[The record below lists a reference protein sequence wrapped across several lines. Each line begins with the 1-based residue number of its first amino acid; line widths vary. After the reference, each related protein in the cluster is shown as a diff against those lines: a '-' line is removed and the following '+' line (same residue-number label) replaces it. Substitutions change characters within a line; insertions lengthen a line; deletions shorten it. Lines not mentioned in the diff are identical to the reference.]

1 MKAKTLIPF
10 IVILAVL
17 GGLIALRTSQKETV
31 SMRDQAGLES
41 VTPEGLDAAK
51 VQRIELYASATPDE
65 KVDLK
70 REGDGWVITSLYNAP
85 AKTDVVDTF
94 LEKLE
99 GIQGEPRDTADTD
112 ERLAEYQLKDD
123 EAFRVHAY
131 TSESE
136 TPELELLFGKAPDF
150 RTVFFRKAGDS
161 KVYLETANLR
171 QEAGVSGED
180 MTAAPKADRW
190 LNKEIVALDDK
201 KITKLAYTM
210 PDKNWVLERRE
221 LPAAEPA
228 PPAEGEAPPAEPVEP
243 KYEWAMTAGGIP
255 DGTVLQTGIDR
266 IMGRL
271 RTYQSNTFA
280 DPAKKAELGLD
291 NPPFKLTIS
300 MEEGEDIT
308 FVGSRPD
315 KSAMGVGYLMREGA
329 QPELIYELSRFN
341 FEYVFLKAAD
351 LYTLPALALDKTA
364 IDRVELNHATG
375 GRAVLAK
382 TDGKW
387 AVVEPALGVEADQ
400 TKIEALL
407 NSVASLA
414 MQDYAETAIASFE
427 HSVTVHAG
435 GTTRTIQAGGK
446 SPVIDGN
453 YVSIDGDPRTYA
465 INTSDYD
472 AIFFDPSSLFA
483 VDAVAFGPD
492 EFLGVHFGQEG
503 KIVAVDREGEGW
515 KVAVDSG
522 TPFAADTARVDSMID
537 ILDRLAMDG
546 IYTGAMTPDWTP
558 FVTVS
563 VRAQDGRSHLLNV
576 GPADGD
582 MHPVKLDGREILF
595 KMSKDSANL
604 LQYHFNSLQVQP
616 EPVAPAAEAAA
627 PAEAPAADA
636 APAEAMTLGVAPVE
650 AAPVEIAPVDAA
662 PVEVVTETPA
672 EAPAA
677 EAAPA
682 EVPVEVVIGN

>member
-10 IVILAVL
+10 IVVLAVL

-41 VTPEGLDAAK
+41 VTPEGLDAAT
-51 VQRIELYASATPDE
+51 VQRIELYASATPDQ

-70 REGDGWVITSLYNAP
+70 REGEGWVIASLYNAP
-85 AKTDVVDTF
+85 AKTDVVDAF
-94 LEKLE
+94 LKKLA

-112 ERLAEYQLKDD
+112 ERLAAYQLKDD
-123 EAFRVHAY
+123 EAFRVRAY
-131 TSESE
+131 TSDSE
-136 TPELELLFGKAPDF
+136 TPEVELLFGKAPDF
-150 RTVFFRKAGDS
+150 RTVFFRKAGDA

-171 QEAGVSGED
+171 QEAGVSGDD
-180 MTAAPKADRW
+180 MSAAPKPDRW
-190 LNKEIVALDDK
+190 INKEIVALDDK

-221 LPAAEPA
+221 LPAEDPA
-228 PPAEGEAPPAEPVEP
+228 PAEGEAEGAPAEPAEP
-243 KYEWAMTAGGIP
+243 KYEWAMAAGGIP
-255 DGTVLQTGIDR
+255 DATVLQTGIDR

-271 RTYQSNTFA
+271 RAYQANTFA

-300 MEEGEDIT
+300 MQEGEDIT

-315 KSAMGVGYLMREGA
+315 TSATGVGYLMREGA

-351 LYTLPALALDKTA
+351 LYTLPGVTLDKTA
-364 IDRVELNHATG
+364 IDRVELNHAQG
-375 GRAVLAK
+375 GRSVLAK
-382 TDGKW
+382 ADGKW
-387 AVVEPALGVEADQ
+387 TVVEPALGVKAEQ
-400 TKIEALL
+400 TKIDALL

-414 MQDYAETAIASFE
+414 MQDYAETAVASFE

-435 GTTRTIQAGGK
+435 GTTRTLQAGGK
-446 SPVIDGN
+446 SPVMDGY
-453 YVSIDGDPRTYA
+453 YVTMDGDPRTYA
-465 INTSDYD
+465 INTSDYE
-472 AIFFDPSSLFA
+472 AVFFDPSTLFA
-483 VDAVAFGPD
+483 VDAVTFGPD
-492 EFLGVHFGQEG
+492 EFLGVHFGKDG

-515 KVAVDSG
+515 NVTVDGG
-522 TPFAADTARVDSMID
+522 TPFPGDTARIESMID
-537 ILDRLAMDG
+537 VLDRLPMDG
-546 IYTGAMTPDWTP
+546 LYTGAMTADWTP
-558 FVTVS
+558 FLTIS
-563 VRAQDGRSHLLNV
+563 VRAQDGRSHLLNI

-582 MHPVKLDGREILF
+582 IHPVKLDGRDILF
-595 KMSKDSANL
+595 KMTKDSANL
-604 LQYHFNSLQVQP
+604 LQFHFDNVQQQP
-616 EPVAPAAEAAA
+616 KPPAPAETAATPAETPAPEAA
-627 PAEAPAADA
+627 PADAMTPETAPAADA
-636 APAEAMTLGVAPVE
+636 
-650 AAPVEIAPVDAA
+650 PVEIA

-682 EVPVEVVIGN
+682 EAPVEVIIGE